1 MWLVSCREQEMLTQG
16 LAAHAKCELNIAFLT
31 LSHCPICA
39 KDMMVTV
46 L

>member
-16 LAAHAKCELNIAFLT
+16 LGADAKCELNTKFLT

-39 KDMMVTV
+39 KGVMVTV

>member
-1 MWLVSCREQEMLTQG
+1 MWLGSCREQEMLTQG
-16 LAAHAKCELNIAFLT
+16 LAADAKCELNTKFLT
-31 LSHCPICA
+31 PSDCPICA